1 MARELLLTAPR
12 SLELAEYGDRQPED
26 GEVRAEATASGIS
39 LGTELAL
46 YRGETPF
53 RRKRFDLDLR
63 LFIDDP
69 GSAFPTRLGYEWV
82 GLVREVGAD
91 VAAPRVGE
99 RIHVTLPHRETQTFA
114 AAGPTA
120 PPWISL
126 PDELSVERATLLQ
139 STAIA
144 LQAVRDAA
152 IATGGR
158 VAVFGLGTFGLLAVQ
173 LARLDGAGFVVG
185 VDPLASRRELAL
197 ACGADLALDPR
208 ACDVGLQLKRSGRE
222 VDVAIEISG
231 RYEAL
236 QQALR
241 CVRVAGLVVAAGFYV
256 GNASELRLG
265 EEWLHNRL
273 TMVASMQ
280 GWGVPSRQPGWDRQR
295 LRAAALELLAGGHL
309 QTDELVTHRFQFGD
323 APAAYAS
330 LDAGPGEALR
340 AALDY

>member
-1 MARELLLTAPR
+1 MPARELLLTAPR
-12 SLELAEYGDRQPED
+12 SLELAEYEDRLPAE

-46 YRGETPF
+46 YRGESPF
-53 RRKRFDLDLR
+53 RSKRFDLDLR
-63 LFIDDP
+63 LFVDDP
-69 GSAFPTRLGYEWV
+69 AAAGPTRLGYEWV
-82 GLVREVGAD
+82 GRVREAGGG
-91 VAAPRVGE
+91 VARPRVGE

-114 AAGPTA
+114 AAGA
-120 PPWISL
+120 PWISL
-126 PDELSVERATLLQ
+126 PDELSDERATLLQ

-144 LQAVRDAA
+144 LQAVRDAQ
-152 IATGGR
+152 IAAGDR

-173 LARLDGAGFVVG
+173 LARLDGAALVVA
-185 VDPLASRRELAL
+185 VDPLPARRELAL
-197 ACGADLALDPR
+197 AYGADLALDPV
-208 ACDVGLQLKRSGRE
+208 ACDVGFELKRAGKG
-222 VDVAIEISG
+222 VDVAIEFSG

-256 GNASELRLG
+256 GDASALRLG

-295 LRAAALELLAGGHL
+295 LRSAALELLAGERL
-309 QTDELVTHRFQFGD
+309 RTDGLITHTFRFD
-323 APAAYAS
+323 EAPQAYAL
-330 LDAGPGEALR
+330 LDASRGDALR
-340 AALDY
+340 AVLGYS